1 MGFYDVFGGGTGGRS
16 PAPGVGGGV
25 TPGQEPWK
33 GPEPPTTITV
43 QRKAKPLIL
52 AVSLSTGERL
62 EFLAVM
68 GAVLATGVAGQ
79 LDAMGF
85 VQTTDGIVWVPNFGP
100 IAGLDRLSI
109 ALENAG
115 FDPTKCAVQTYIAA
129 AVSGPS
135 LIVHWRGHAQLA
147 VRLVYGDVGNP
158 KVYQGVHDLE
168 LSLASPMI
176 FATEIKT
183 FIGA

>member
-1 MGFYDVFGGGTGGRS
+1 MGFQDVFGGGGGRS
-16 PAPGVGGGV
+16 PAPGAGGGV
-25 TPGQEPWK
+25 TPGKEPWL

-85 VQTTDGIVWVPNFGP
+85 VQTADGIVWVPDFGP
-100 IAGLDRLSI
+100 VPGLDRLSI

-115 FDPTKCAVQTYIAA
+115 FDPTKCAVQAYVGA

-135 LIVHWRGHAQLA
+135 LTVHWRGQGQLA
-147 VRLVYGDVGNP
+147 VRLVYGDVANP
-158 KVYQGVHDLE
+158 KAYEGVHDLG

>member
-1 MGFYDVFGGGTGGRS
+1 MGFYDVFGGGGRS
-16 PAPGVGGGV
+16 PAPGAGGGV
-25 TPGQEPWK
+25 TPGKEPWL

-43 QRKAKPLIL
+43 QRKTKPLIL
-52 AVSLSTGERL
+52 AVSLPGPDRG
-62 EFLAVM
+62 EFLNRM
-68 GAVLATGVAGQ
+68 GAILAAAVAGQ
-79 LDAMGF
+79 LEGGF
-85 VQTTDGIVWVPNFGP
+85 VIDSTGIVWAPQFGAIP
-100 IAGLDRLSI
+100 GLDRLSI

-115 FDPTKCAVQTYIAA
+115 FDPTKCAVQAYVGA

-135 LIVHWRGHAQLA
+135 LIVHWRSQGQLA
-147 VRLVYGDVGNP
+147 VRLVYGNVANS
-158 KVYQGVHDLE
+158 KAYEGVHDLA